1 VHIFLECPITSQLW
15 TWLAKGSDQHIDLSS
30 GINLVLGSNRNGSK
44 LGKKVMNAA
53 IIHIIWSIWLERNA
67 RYFNSQQ
74 TSMSTLFHGILAEV
88 QLSFKLSLVKG
99 SSQMTD
105 YKISRLF
112 GIPLKASR
120 IITVQEVN
128 WTPPPDNTIKFNCV
142 QLWGIP
148 LMVLSVL

>member
-1 VHIFLECPITSQLW
+1 
-15 TWLAKGSDQHIDLSS
+15 
-30 GINLVLGSNRNGSK
+30 
-44 LGKKVMNAA
+44 MNAA